1 MLRQSSVLPTDVLA
15 VFDGL
20 ANQGGFVTG
29 NFSPSRVLNI
39 YDAIKNKINLKN
51 GQTYDNSGLDK
62 ILDPDTAATLDL
74 LLAEYRRMSPMS
86 VQAIDAAISN
96 KMKQISAIS
105 NEPAFQ
111 KELLGK
117 LETDTIEDFILENHS
132 NDIGIDTEL
141 LTMATSVVKSH
152 YAQSKVDP
160 ENIKFK
166 PEDALKNFFDARL
179 KKDDLVKEVLSEKKL
194 YILLI

>member
-1 MLRQSSVLPTDVLA
+1 MILRDFIINSNFDINGEEEQKLLVMLRQSSVLPTDVLA
-15 VFDGL
+15 VFDNL

-105 NEPAFQ
+105 NEPTFQ

-117 LETDTIEDFILENHS
+117 LETDTIEIL
-132 NDIGIDTEL
+132 
-141 LTMATSVVKSH
+141 
-152 YAQSKVDP
+152 
-160 ENIKFK
+160 F
-166 PEDALKNFFDARL
+166 
-179 KKDDLVKEVLSEKKL
+179 
-194 YILLI
+194 

>member
-74 LLAEYRRMSPMS
+74 LLAEYRKY
-86 VQAIDAAISN
+86 VAYECASN
-96 KMKQISAIS
+96 RCS
-105 NEPAFQ
+105 N
-111 KELLGK
+111 
-117 LETDTIEDFILENHS
+117 
-132 NDIGIDTEL
+132 
-141 LTMATSVVKSH
+141 
-152 YAQSKVDP
+152 
-160 ENIKFK
+160 
-166 PEDALKNFFDARL
+166 LK
-179 KKDDLVKEVLSEKKL
+179 
-194 YILLI
+194 

>member
-141 LTMATSVVKSH
+141 LQWQLLLLNLITLKVKLTQKILSL
-152 YAQSKVDP
+152 
-160 ENIKFK
+160 N
-166 PEDALKNFFDARL
+166 LKMLL
-179 KKDDLVKEVLSEKKL
+179 KISLMQD
-194 YILLI
+194 